1 MPSERS
7 ADLLRSLRRLD
18 GWFTIGLV
26 ALICM
31 SLAWSLDDALLVL
44 GRDEYTD
51 FLVWAAI
58 GGAAAGWVGP
68 LVGWGRWTTH
78 AIGAVVAALVT
89 TLLVGGVLMPEG
101 GPLGVLFK
109 ATADQAVEAWADLI
123 VAGRLSTLAY
133 GHHLLLLG
141 LITWGTAQFASY
153 AAFGHRRPI
162 NGIVVIGL
170 LLLANMSLTSRDQL
184 VFLVIFSVA
193 SLFVLVRFHILEEQ
207 TDWLRRR
214 IGDPSA
220 ISAMYLRGGT
230 VFIVAAITGSLL
242 LTNAASS
249 APLGGAWTD
258 VGARVIEWSQFLT
271 RYLPQSRDGRP
282 IGPTFSDTAVIG
294 SKWNTGDDV
303 QLRLTYAEPE
313 VDPPFIAA
321 HYYDQ
326 FALSGWQSSP
336 AGGIERQPGD
346 DLLGGTGDAVPDSTR
361 RLLTATIG
369 PAFARG
375 DIFLPGLPDVIDQPV
390 TVELIGAGGGYLSKV
405 AREPSSGDYTVTTTV
420 PADEKDGG
428 PTEALLRV
436 AGTAYPDEIRR
447 LYGKASLPPG
457 SLGPKSTA
465 LLQDIVA
472 SAASDDPYDLAKRI
486 RDVLRDPGQFHY
498 DTDLTNV
505 RCTDPSNVE
514 CFVVNRRGFCQWYA
528 TAMAVFL
535 RELDIPARFVQGF
548 LPGQPDN
555 ASRSYTIRAHDS
567 HAWVQVYFPSY
578 GWIDFD
584 PTGNPNPDVPTLAP
598 IPSGRP
604 VASASAK
611 PSGNGGAGGSAL
623 PTRIE
628 RDPGAGFT
636 GSGRARDRGING
648 LVIAVALLLA
658 VIVGAVAVIVWRRGA
673 RGPITAEDAYGSVV
687 RLAARLGF
695 ARRPTQTV
703 YEYAGALADELP
715 MVRPELETVARAKV
729 EVAYGGRQ
737 LEPDRLAGLRDAHR
751 RLRVNL
757 LRLVTHRRKR
767 GGGGRRP
774 RVRRR

>member
-1 MPSERS
+1 MAPDRDR
-7 ADLLRSLRRLD
+7 DLLRSLRRLD

-26 ALICM
+26 ALICLA
-31 SLAWSLDDALLVL
+31 LAWSLDDALLVL

-51 FLVWAAI
+51 FLVWAAL
-58 GGAAAGWVGP
+58 GGMAVGCIGP
-68 LVGWGRWTTH
+68 LVGWSRWTTH
-78 AIGAVVAALVT
+78 AIGAVLAALIT
-89 TLLVGGVLMPEG
+89 ALLVGGVLVPEG
-101 GPLGVLFK
+101 GPLGVLFQ
-109 ATADQAVEAWADLI
+109 ATTDQAVEAWSDLI
-123 VAGRLSTLAY
+123 VAQRLSTLAY

-141 LITWGTAQFASY
+141 LITWGTSQFASY

-193 SLFVLVRFHILEEQ
+193 SLFVLVRFHTLDEQ

-230 VFIVAAITGSLL
+230 IFIVAAITGSLV

-282 IGPTFSDTAVIG
+282 IGPTFGDTAVIG
-294 SKWNTGDDV
+294 SKWNTGDDM

-321 HYYDQ
+321 HYYDV
-326 FALSGWQSSP
+326 FALSGWQSSAA
-336 AGGIERQPGD
+336 AGTAREPGD
-346 DLLGGTGDAVPDSTR
+346 ELLGGTGDALPDGTR

-369 PAFARG
+369 PTFARG

-390 TVELIGAGGGYLSKV
+390 TVELVGTGGGYLSKI
-405 AREPSSGDYTVTTTV
+405 AREPSSSDYTVTTSV
-420 PADEKDGG
+420 PADEKNGG

-436 AGTAYPDEIRR
+436 AGTDYPDEIKQ
-447 LYGKASLPPG
+447 LYGKASLPAG

-465 LLQDIVA
+465 LLAEIVRSA
-472 SAASDDPYDLAKRI
+472 SSDTPYDLAKRI
-486 RDVLRDPGQFHY
+486 RDVLRDPNEFRY

-535 RELDIPARFVQGF
+535 RQLDIPARFVQGY
-548 LPGQPDN
+548 LPGQPDS

-567 HAWVQVYFPSY
+567 HAWVQVYFPGY

-611 PSGNGGAGGSAL
+611 PSGSLGAGGSAQ

-628 RDPGAGFT
+628 RDPGAGAT
-636 GSGRARDRGING
+636 GNVGSRGRGING
-648 LVIAVALLLA
+648 LLIVVALLLA
-658 VIVGAVAVIVWRRGA
+658 VIVGAVAVVAWRRGP
-673 RGPITAEDAYGSVV
+673 RGPITPDYAYSSVV

-737 LEPDRLAGLRDAHR
+737 LEADRLAGLRDAHR

-757 LRLVTHRRKR
+757 LRLVTHRRGR
-767 GGGGRRP
+767 GGGERRP

>member
-1 MPSERS
+1 MAPDRDH
-7 ADLLRSLRRLD
+7 DLLRSLRRLD
-18 GWFTIGLV
+18 GWFTVGLV
-26 ALICM
+26 ALICLT
-31 SLAWSLDDALLVL
+31 LAWSLDDALLVL

-51 FLVWAAI
+51 FLVWTAL
-58 GGAAAGWVGP
+58 GGMAAGFVGP

-78 AIGAVVAALVT
+78 VVGAIVAALAT
-89 TLLVGGVLMPEG
+89 PLLVGGVLVPDG
-101 GPLGVLFK
+101 GSLAVLFQ
-109 ATADQAVEAWADLI
+109 ATSDQAVEAWSDLI

-141 LITWGTAQFASY
+141 LITWGTSQYASH

-162 NGIVVIGL
+162 NGVVVIGL

-184 VFLVIFSVA
+184 GLLVIFSLA
-193 SLFVLVRFHILEEQ
+193 SLFLLVRFHTLDEQ

-230 VFIVAAITGSLL
+230 IFIIAAITGSLV

-258 VGARVIEWSQFLT
+258 VGARVIEWSQFLA

-282 IGPTFSDTAVIG
+282 IGPTFGDTALIG

-313 VDPPFIAA
+313 LDPPFIAA
-321 HYYDQ
+321 HYYDR
-326 FALSGWQSSP
+326 FALSGWESSP
-336 AGGIERQPGD
+336 AVDVAREPGD
-346 DLLGGTGDAVPDSTR
+346 DLLGGTGDAVPTTTR
-361 RLLTATIG
+361 RLLTTTIG

-375 DIFLPGLPDVIDQPV
+375 DIFLPGLAGVIDQPV
-390 TVELIGAGGGYLSKV
+390 TVDLIGAGGGFLSKI
-405 AREPSSGDYTVTTTV
+405 AREPSSSDYTVTTTV
-420 PADEKDGG
+420 PADEKSGG
-428 PTEALLRV
+428 PTEASLRV
-436 AGTAYPDEIRR
+436 AGTDYPAEIRR
-447 LYGKASLPPG
+447 LYGKASLPAG
-457 SLGPKSTA
+457 SLGPQSTA
-465 LLQDIVA
+465 LLGEIVGSVA
-472 SAASDDPYDLAKRI
+472 SKTPYDLAKRI
-486 RDVLRDPGQFHY
+486 RDVLRDPARFTY
-498 DTDLTNV
+498 DTDLTSV
-505 RCTDPSNVE
+505 RCADPSNVE

-528 TAMAVFL
+528 TAMTVFL

-548 LPGQPDN
+548 LPGQPD
-555 ASRSYTIRAHDS
+555 SSIRSYTIRSHDS
-567 HAWVQVYFPSY
+567 HAWVQVYFPGY

-584 PTGNPNPDVPTLAP
+584 PTGNPDPDVPTLAP

-611 PSGNGGAGGSAL
+611 PSGSLGAGGSAL

-628 RDPGAGFT
+628 RDPGSGVTGGAG
-636 GSGRARDRGING
+636 ARDRGING
-648 LVIAVALLLA
+648 VLIAVALLLA
-658 VIVGAVAVIVWRRGA
+658 IVVVAVAAIVWRRGP
-673 RGPITAEDAYGSVV
+673 RGPITPDHAYASVA

-729 EVAYGGRQ
+729 EVAYGGRE
-737 LEPDRLAGLRDAHR
+737 LGPDRMAGLRDAYA

-757 LRLVTHRRKR
+757 LRLVTHRARRR
-767 GGGGRRP
+767 GRGRPRGRR
-774 RVRRR
+774 R